1 MMWKYA
7 CPQSSG
13 NFLGVTAN
21 EFQIEE
27 ISDV

>member
-1 MMWKYA
+1 MIWKYA
-7 CPQSSG
+7 CADHAG
-13 NFLGVTAN
+13 NFLGVDAR